1 MNPLEPPASFHLEA
15 AQGWLDLGNPIEANQ
30 ELEKITPIK
39 RAHPDVL
46 QMRVLVYLQ
55 ARKWDM
61 ALLDQL
67 LHRPYHAVIV
77 EGPFDLPRLAR
88 DHAQALFRTE
98 TALLALSV
106 HR

>member
-1 MNPLEPPASFHLEA
+1 VGDE
-15 AQGWLDLGNPIEANQ
+15 
-30 ELEKITPIK
+30 ELKKITPIK

-46 QMRVLVYLQ
+46 RMRVLVYLQ